1 MKQSDASQ
9 NMKYQLPVAG
19 WQNVPQPGTIRNATQ
34 KMPTDHSTPLEKQNK
49 TKPSGEDEKWAR
61 EEGKWAGEVGKW
73 PGEKGALIHCWS
85 DCKGVQPPWKSIR
98 NVLRTNTAAS
108 GTTPGNTP
116 QGTQD
121 STWQRPPHPCLQWH
135 CSQQTN
141 YGISLAVLQLLT
153 ERMWY
158 TGTIEFYSAIK
169 KKRCHLQENARDW
182 RPSKR
187 GFRVSQMIPESAV
200 FGLTLFSHLSVLTLH
215 ENRRQMAGR
224 GGD

>member
-1 MKQSDASQ
+1 MTECSSTWA
-9 NMKYQLPVAG
+9 
-19 WQNVPQPGTIRNATQ
+19 IRNANQ
-34 KMPTDHSTPLEKQNK
+34 KMPTDHFTPVRMASIRKTKQNK
-49 TKPSGEDEKWAR
+49 TIWWGWEVAR
-61 EEGKWAGEVGKW
+61 EEGKRAGEVGKW

-85 DCKGVQPPWKSIR
+85 DCKGVQPPWKSIGKF
-98 NVLRTNTAAS
+98 LRTNTAAS

-158 TGTIEFYSAIK
+158 TGTTEFYSAIK
-169 KKRCHLQENARDW
+169 KKRCHLQENARNW

-200 FGLTLFSHLSVLTLH
+200 FGLTLFSRLSVLTLH
-215 ENRRQMAGR
+215 ENRRQTTGR
-224 GGD
+224 GED